1 MAERPKA
8 PKHTYWRK
16 GVLWARFSVNG
27 REYRGSLRTNE
38 PKVARSR
45 VAKLREK
52 EIGAAAFGEER
63 KTWEQACIEWGA
75 HIINEVGR
83 LTAKRYMCSL
93 DQIKPHVAGK
103 YVDEIGKA
111 DVLAIVKARRLKKR
125 TNATIKR
132 DLLAMSSVLKFAEM
146 HDWRVGNP
154 AFLIMQTM
162 SEKRDPILL
171 PLQADYDHILSK
183 LTKPFADLVRAAR
196 MTGCRISELVTAE
209 RQNFNA
215 GAGTLL
221 VKGKGNK
228 LRSISLDQPAID
240 LIQSLP
246 AAIGSKRIFHNGGSS
261 LHNGSFVFSKA
272 TKAARLAAQQKG
284 KKRGPEFTGFRF
296 HDLRHWF
303 AVDWLKNGRSIYDL
317 QQHLGHTSVST
328 TEIYLQFLT
337 VEEKEKVKR
346 PAETALARTAEV
358 A

>member
-8 PKHTYWRK
+8 PKYTYWRQ
-16 GVLWARFSVNG
+16 GVLWARFTVNG
-27 REYRGSLRTNE
+27 HEYRGSLRTNE
-38 PKVARSR
+38 PKVARAR

-52 EIGAAAFGEER
+52 EIGAAAFGEDR
-63 KTWEQACIEWGA
+63 KTWEQACIEWGT
-75 HIINEVGR
+75 HIVNEVGR
-83 LTAKRYMCSL
+83 LTAKRYICSL
-93 DQIKPHVAGK
+93 DQVKPFIAGRF
-103 YVDEIGKA
+103 VDEISKT
-111 DVLAIVKARRLKKR
+111 DVLAIVKARRLKRR

-171 PLQADYDHILSK
+171 PTEPDYDHILTC
-183 LTKPFADLVRAAR
+183 LTKPFADLVRAGR
-196 MTGCRISELVTAE
+196 LTGCRISELVMAE

-215 GAGTLL
+215 RAGTLL
-221 VKGKGNK
+221 VTGKGNK
-228 LRSISLDQPAID
+228 RRSISLDQPAID

-246 AAIGSKRIFHNGGSS
+246 AAIGSKRIFHNGGAS

-272 TKAARLAAQQKG
+272 TKAAQKKAQKEG
-284 KKRGPEFTGFRF
+284 RDFTGFRF

-303 AVDWLKNGRSIYDL
+303 AVQWLRDGRSIYDL

-337 VEEKEKVKR
+337 VEEKGKVKR
-346 PAETALARTAEV
+346 PAETALAAQRAV
-358 A
+358 V